1 MLAAYTSP
9 APARYVSLWPRRD
22 LGGDLA
28 LALLA
33 TGQRT
38 RVLAPVGFAAIVGQ
52 SATVLKARTL
62 EEARLEAI
70 GIAFSSG
77 EVEIAERVGAPAAH
91 LFYRREVMKI
101 AEVAPGAGELV
112 AHDGTIAKAANVRSP
127 VEFRRI
133 VSMLSGQLSHA
144 DKLATAPALTKAL
157 QKLNVNWAALD
168 SAAIR
173 SVFDTFNATMKATG
187 TSKALKG
194 YSQQV
199 TVTANMVGESA
210 KKMVREKFLPR
221 IGVSLSSPNV
231 AALAQ
236 IGTQQGWFLRDELGF
251 RSDSVTAMGR
261 KVVHEGLAAG
271 LGTYEIADDLQRRVP
286 GMWNQMGKNY
296 ANVVAANALSRSRTY
311 SELSSYQEAGIK
323 MLEIV
328 AVLDERT
335 SDICRAMDGQCI
347 PVDGA
352 MGIATAAA
360 NVKKPEDVRKVA
372 PFVRQSG
379 NELFGAGKQRIGTI
393 QRSGVGNADDRG
405 SVAFDRMGSQLLGC
419 RIGPPP
425 FHFSCRTTTVPRM
438 QMVQVPRNYEARSLG
453 TVNGLMARTQSDA
466 AQFSTGISPVNL
478 FAAPGKGKKVISG
491 SAYVPTVPAPVGLY
505 KPTPLSEY
513 EARALWATG
522 METEGA
528 IVSRQLVSAPGAGAH
543 FLDVSVAL
551 ENELRRAVVR
561 IHPDDLPAL
570 QRSVGAVKPFGAPG
584 RPIALKPAEKYT
596 VPAASRRGRT
606 DYEMLALK
614 DSKVKGGWIQRSWV
628 DGKQLMVEVTNSAT
642 VKTIAVP
649 VTPKDL
655 ERVRTGAAGVKP
667 KLKVQKPKPPK
678 PVAPPKKIA
687 PKPEKL
693 VTVSKPPKKPATGYT
708 IPKPTAARAAAH
720 TTPAPAVAP
729 TKVEL
734 WQKPFASP
742 DKSTVKDVEDFQE
755 GVGKKIF
762 GYKGPRAREAEIRHN
777 VTPFLD
783 PLDQEIRAATR
794 WVHKLEPYYKDK
806 AAVAED
812 IGLTPFRIADVW
824 ETSASKTAL
833 NRISQYDEDKIFHAI
848 HAAAA
853 EEFAGVAVNPQV
865 LENISMSLEEF
876 RGFKKHLRAM
886 YNATQRYL
894 VEMGVPSEV
903 TMVRGIRTDDFSQ
916 AHMPQSVSGA
926 YDGTVTIGGA
936 KMRPLESWSV
946 DAQGTMQNFGASGN
960 ASKKYATLRLAK
972 VPRERIFSC
981 PATGFSDLGEQEF
994 VLIGGENVAKNL
1006 NTRAGHSSYTELV
1019 QKMKVQP

>member
-1 MLAAYTSP
+1 VLAAYTSP

-38 RVLAPVGFAAIVGQ
+38 RALAPVGFAAIVGQ

-91 LFYRREVMKI
+91 LYYRREVMKI
-101 AEVAPGAGELV
+101 AEIAPGAGELV

-561 IHPDDLPAL
+561 IHPEDLPAIT
-570 QRSVGAVKPFGAPG
+570 RSVGAVKPFGAPG
-584 RPIALKPAEKYT
+584 RPIALKPAEKYA
-596 VPAASRRGRT
+596 VPAAGRRGRT

-642 VKTIAVP
+642 VKTIAVR

-655 ERVRTGAAGVKP
+655 ERVRTGAAGVQP
-667 KLKVQKPKPPK
+667 KLKVPKPKPPK

-693 VTVSKPPKKPATGYT
+693 VTVSPPPKKPATGYA

-729 TKVEL
+729 TKVEP
-734 WQKPFASP
+734 WHKPFASP
-742 DKSTVKDVEDFQE
+742 DKLTMKDVEDFQI
-755 GVGKKIF
+755 GARKQIF
-762 GYKGPRAREAEIRHN
+762 SYRSSTMVEQEIRHN

-783 PLDQEIRAATR
+783 PLDQEIRAATK
-794 WVHKLEPYYKDK
+794 WVHNLETTYRTNATAD
-806 AAVAED
+806 D
-812 IGLTPFRIADVW
+812 IGLTPWRIADIW
-824 ETSASKTAL
+824 NASASGEAMSRVAKFA
-833 NRISQYDEDKIFHAI
+833 EDKIFHAI

-853 EEFAGVAVNPQV
+853 EEFASIAVNPQV
-865 LENISMSLEEF
+865 LENISMTLEEF

-886 YNATQRYL
+886 YNATQEYL
-894 VEMGVPSEV
+894 VEIGVPSEV
-903 TMVRGIRTDDFSQ
+903 TLVRGIRTSNIAQD
-916 AHMPQSVSGA
+916 HMPQSASGA
-926 YDGTVTIGGA
+926 YDGTVTIGSA
-936 KMRPLESWSV
+936 KMRPLESWSS
-946 DAQGTMQNFGASGN
+946 DPDGTAAAFGTSGR
-960 ASKKYATLRLAK
+960 SYKKYATMRLAK
-972 VPRERIFSC
+972 IPRERIFSV
-981 PATGFSDLGEQEF
+981 PSTGLGLIDEQEF
-994 VLIGGENVAKNL
+994 VILGGENVAKNF
-1006 NTRAGHSSYTELV
+1006 NTRTGHSSYTELV